1 MVRFQEILIE
11 QYIKLLLNNI
21 NLCFIFKASLFE
33 LFFELILIN

>member
-11 QYIKLLLNNI
+11 QYNKLLLNNI
-21 NLCFIFKASLFE
+21 NLCFISKASLFE